1 MSLRAGLSR
10 RTGGRTHLSDWTGAP
25 RPPGPSRAGPD
36 LRPSHGTVRVLGVFH
51 GRLWEGGGCGV
62 GNSYNPG
69 QYVGIRMNEHEDG
82 RNVLC
87 DTMGIEVSRGQR
99 VVVEGDGGMEYAEI
113 TNLRPMILKQC
124 QLRDSKRL
132 VRIGTDADMAGYR
145 AKVSRE
151 QRFLDDTRALAC
163 EKRLAM
169 KLVRAEETFDG
180 RKITLYYTSETRIDY
195 RRLVSDLAIKHP
207 VRIEMRQIGP
217 RDETKMRGGIG
228 PCGLTLCCSTFL
240 KSFHPVTIKMAKNQ
254 NLSLNP
260 SKISGMCGRLMCCL
274 AYEDEG
280 ADRAS
285 GPPKKPQNIPA
296 EMPV

>member
-1 MSLRAGLSR
+1 MVPWAFG
-10 RTGGRTHLSDWTGAP
+10 
-25 RPPGPSRAGPD
+25 GPD
-36 LRPSHGTVRVLGVFH
+36 MGGC
-51 GRLWEGGGCGV
+51 GGGGGCGI

-69 QYVGIRMNEHEDG
+69 QYVGIRINEHEDG
-82 RNVLC
+82 RSVLC
-87 DTMGIEVSRGQR
+87 DTMSIEVSRGQR
-99 VVVEGDGGMEYAEI
+99 VIVEGDSGMEYAQV

-124 QLRDSKRL
+124 QLRDSRRV
-132 VRIGTDADMAGYR
+132 VRVETEADTAGYE
-145 AKVSRE
+145 AKVARE
-151 QRFLDDTRALAC
+151 TQFLDDTRALAA
-163 EKRLAM
+163 EKRLTM

-180 RKITLYYTSETRIDY
+180 RKVTLYYTSETRIDY
-195 RRLVSDLAIKHP
+195 RKLVADLAIKHP

-217 RDETKMRGGIG
+217 RDETKIRGGIG

-280 ADRAS
+280 GEKAAA
-285 GPPKKPQNIPA
+285 PPWKLQNIPA
-296 EMPV
+296 DLPV

>member
-1 MSLRAGLSR
+1 M
-10 RTGGRTHLSDWTGAP
+10 GGCGS
-25 RPPGPSRAGPD
+25 
-36 LRPSHGTVRVLGVFH
+36 
-51 GRLWEGGGCGV
+51 GGGCGV
-62 GNSYNPG
+62 GNAYNPG

-82 RNVLC
+82 RSVLC
-87 DTMGIEVSRGQR
+87 DTMGIEVTRKLR
-99 VVVEGDGGMEYAEI
+99 VVVEGDQGLEFAEV

-132 VRIGTDADMAGYR
+132 VRVATEPDLYTYR
-145 AKVSRE
+145 AKVDRE
-151 QRFLDDTRALAC
+151 ESFLADTRTLAS
-163 EKRLAM
+163 EKRMPM
-169 KLVRAEETFDG
+169 KLVRAEESFDG
-180 RKITLYYTSETRIDY
+180 RKVTVYYTSESRIDY
-195 RRLVSDLAIKHP
+195 RKLVADLAMAHP

-280 ADRAS
+280 GDRAQA
-285 GPPKKPQNIPA
+285 PPKKTQNIPVD
-296 EMPV
+296 MPV

>member
-1 MSLRAGLSR
+1 M
-10 RTGGRTHLSDWTGAP
+10 GGC
-25 RPPGPSRAGPD
+25 
-36 LRPSHGTVRVLGVFH
+36 GT
-51 GRLWEGGGCGV
+51 GGGCGV

-69 QYVGIRMNEHEDG
+69 QYVGIRINEHEDG
-82 RNVLC
+82 RSVLC
-87 DTMGIEVSRGQR
+87 DTMGIEVSEGQR
-99 VVVEGDGGMEYAEI
+99 VVVEGDQGLEYAEV

-132 VRIGTDADMAGYR
+132 VRVATDADLHDLRGQGGPGKAVPRRHAHAGLR
-145 AKVSRE
+145 EAAPDEADPGRGELRRPKGHGLLHFRDRGSTTASSSR
-151 QRFLDDTRALAC
+151 
-163 EKRLAM
+163 
-169 KLVRAEETFDG
+169 
-180 RKITLYYTSETRIDY
+180 TSRWH
-195 RRLVSDLAIKHP
+195 HP

-280 ADRAS
+280 PRPGLRAVRRRPRIFRPTCRFRLS
-285 GPPKKPQNIPA
+285 RRPNLYRDKERQPWPIATLPAAPSVPTTRRPPTAN
-296 EMPV
+296 